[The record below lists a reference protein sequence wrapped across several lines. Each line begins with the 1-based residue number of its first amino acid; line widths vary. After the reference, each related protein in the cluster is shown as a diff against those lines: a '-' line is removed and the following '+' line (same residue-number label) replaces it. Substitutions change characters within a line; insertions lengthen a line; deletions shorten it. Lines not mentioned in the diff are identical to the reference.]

1 MSPLHDPQ
9 FPGRHLS
16 EVLRQRPAVCESEHY
31 HEGLEV
37 VHEAG
42 VQLAF
47 EGEHPD
53 VPAAMAAHARRMRQR
68 IYRAGERVYCAVG
81 YALANVIIVRC
92 EQALVVLDTTESHQ
106 SAAQVWQDF
115 KAAVPEV
122 ADWPVA
128 ALVYTHNHS
137 DHINGARAFVNEED
151 VRAGRT
157 RIIAHATL
165 MRAVSDNASVVAPIL
180 ATRSAYSF
188 GALLPAGPKG
198 SVSAGIGPRIINS
211 SVSFLPPTLTFD
223 DRLDLT
229 LGGVRFEFR
238 HAPSETDDEIVAWLP
253 DEHTL
258 LSAEVIQGECLAN
271 VHTLRG
277 TRYRDPLQWVDT
289 LDALRRR
296 HAREPVQWM
305 VPAHGRPVHGPD
317 AIAELLTAYRDA
329 IAFIHDQAVRFINHG
344 ATPDELA
351 DWLPALPPHLAQH
364 AWLGE
369 YYGTV
374 KHSVRQVF
382 TGLLGW
388 FDGDPATLDPLPPPA
403 RARRWVSLA
412 GGRDAVLRE
421 LAACEARAGASD
433 TPRDTALD
441 EQRWIAE
448 LAGLLLRIDPAD
460 EPARQTKARALRRL
474 GLATVNTNWRHWY
487 LSAALELEGRFA
499 QVPFKGNGLAVRDIW
514 MAVEPRQL
522 LRNLGV
528 RLQAERCL
536 DRHQTLTLEFTDRPL
551 TAVLELRRGVLQI
564 TTDAPITRQ
573 SDPSAL
579 SLRTPWPVWLRQ
591 MSLGWP
597 DLTELLS
604 QGDLQLTEG
613 RPEQLQAFI
622 DCFEKPLERMPLLA
636 TR

>member
-1 MSPLHDPQ
+1 MSRLHDPE
-9 FPGRHLS
+9 FSGRHLR
-16 EVLRQRPAVCESEHY
+16 EVLRQRPALCEAEHY
-31 HEGLEV
+31 QEGLVV

-47 EGEHPD
+47 DGDHPD
-53 VPAAMAAHARRMRQR
+53 VPAALTAHARRMRQR

-92 EQALVVLDTTESHQ
+92 EGALVVLDTTESHQ
-106 SAAQVWQDF
+106 SAAQIWQDF
-115 KAAVPEV
+115 KTAMPEV

-151 VRAGRT
+151 LRAGRT
-157 RIIAHATL
+157 QIIAHSTL
-165 MRAVSDNASVVAPIL
+165 MRAVSDNASVIAPIL

-188 GALLPAGPKG
+188 GALLPPGPKG
-198 SVSAGIGPRIINS
+198 SVSAGIGPKIINGK
-211 SVSFLPPTLTFD
+211 VSFLAPTLTFD
-223 DRLDLT
+223 DVLDIT

-238 HAPSETDDEIVAWLP
+238 HAPSETDDEIVVWLP
-253 DEHTL
+253 DEETL

-271 VHTLRG
+271 VHTIRG

-289 LDALRRR
+289 LDAMRQR
-296 HAREPVQWM
+296 HAKQPVQWM
-305 VPAHGRPVHGPD
+305 VPAHGRPVSGSESID
-317 AIAELLTAYRDA
+317 ELLTAYRDA

-388 FDGDPATLDPLPPPA
+388 FDGDPATLDPLPPQA
-403 RARRWVSLA
+403 RAQRWIALA
-412 GGRDAVLRE
+412 GGREAVLDE
-421 LAACEARAGASD
+421 LQASAARAM
-433 TPRDTALD
+433 TPQAQQQAALD
-441 EQRWIAE
+441 EHRWIAE
-448 LAGLLLRIDPAD
+448 LAGQLLRINPQDAQ
-460 EPARQTKARALRRL
+460 ARQAKAHALRQL
-474 GLATVNTNWRHWY
+474 GLATLNTNWRHWY
-487 LSAALELEGRFA
+487 LSSALELEGRYA
-499 QVPFKGNGLAVRDIW
+499 QVSFKGNGLATRDIW
-514 MAVEPRQL
+514 MTVEPKQL
-522 LRNLGV
+522 LRTLGV

-536 DRHQTLTLEFTDRPL
+536 DVHMRLVLEFTDRQL
-551 TAVLELRRGVLQI
+551 FAALELRRGVLQI
-564 TTDAPITRQ
+564 ALDASAEADDIPSLHVRTTW
-573 SDPSAL
+573 PS
-579 SLRTPWPVWLRQ
+579 WLRQ
-591 MSLGWP
+591 MALGWP
-597 DLTELLS
+597 DLAQQLAQGEIQIIKGNSELL
-604 QGDLQLTEG
+604 QT
-613 RPEQLQAFI
+613 FI
-622 DCFEKPLERMPLLA
+622 QCFEQPAENMPLLA

>member
-1 MSPLHDPQ
+1 MNRLSDPD
-9 FPGRHLS
+9 FSGRHLRD
-16 EVLRQRPAVCESEHY
+16 VLRQRPALCEAEHY
-31 HEGLEV
+31 QEGLV
-37 VHEAG
+37 TVHDTG

-47 EGEHPD
+47 DGEHPD
-53 VPAAMAAHARRMRQR
+53 VPSALAAHARRMRQR
-68 IYRAGERVYCAVG
+68 IYRAGDRVYCAVG

-92 EQALVVLDTTESHQ
+92 EQALVVFDTTESHQ
-106 SAAQVWQDF
+106 SAAQIWQDF
-115 KAAVPEV
+115 KTAVPEL
-122 ADWPVA
+122 AHWPVA

-137 DHINGARAFVNEED
+137 DHINGARAFVDEDD

-157 RIIAHATL
+157 QIIAHTTL

-180 ATRSAYSF
+180 ATRSVYSF
-188 GALLPAGPKG
+188 GALLPSGPKG
-198 SVSAGIGPRIINS
+198 SVSAGIGPKIINS
-211 SVSFLPPTLTFD
+211 QVSFLPPTLTFED
-223 DRLDLT
+223 ALDIT

-271 VHTLRG
+271 VHTIRG
-277 TRYRDPLQWVDT
+277 TRYRDPLQWIDT
-289 LDALRRR
+289 LDALRQR
-296 HAREPVQWM
+296 HARQAVQWM
-305 VPAHGRPVHGPD
+305 VPAHGRPVGGAD
-317 AIAELLTAYRDA
+317 AIDELLTAYRDA

-351 DWLPALPPHLAQH
+351 DWLPALPPHLARH

-388 FDGDPATLDPLPPPA
+388 FDGDPATLDPLPPLA
-403 RARRWVSLA
+403 RAQRWVALA
-412 GGRDAVLRE
+412 GGREVLVQA
-421 LAACEARAGASD
+421 LANSEQRALAPD
-433 TPRDTALD
+433 TGRSEALD
-441 EQRWIAE
+441 EHRWIAE
-448 LAGLLLRIDPAD
+448 LAGQLLRTDPNDAQV
-460 EPARQTKARALRRL
+460 RQIKARALRQL

-487 LSAALELEGRFA
+487 LSSALELEGRFE

-536 DRHQTLTLEFTDRPL
+536 DMHTRLILEFTDRAL
-551 TAVLELRRGVLQI
+551 RAVLEVRRGVLQI
-564 TTDAPITRQ
+564 GLDEQADEHQDGLR
-573 SDPSAL
+573 
-579 SLRTPWPVWLRQ
+579 LRTPWPTWLRQ
-591 MSLGWP
+591 MALGWP
-597 DLTELLS
+597 ELD
-604 QGDLQLTEG
+604 QQLARGEVQLAGGTL
-613 RPEQLQAFI
+613 EQLHDFLA
-622 DCFEKPLERMPLLA
+622 CFEAPAERMPQLA
-636 TR
+636 SR